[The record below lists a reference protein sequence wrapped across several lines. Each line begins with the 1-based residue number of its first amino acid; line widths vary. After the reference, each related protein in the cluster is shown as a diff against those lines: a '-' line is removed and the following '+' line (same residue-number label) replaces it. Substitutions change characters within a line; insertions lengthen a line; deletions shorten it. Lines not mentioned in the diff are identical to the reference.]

1 MNQRMTEEDARQK
14 LEEYR
19 LLVDDVD
26 RRIVAM
32 LNERTAVVENIG
44 RVKRE
49 AQLPIYEPKRE
60 DQVFANI
67 SSANHGPLTEGA
79 VRRIFERIIDEMR
92 TIQRLRMASQPGEAV
107 APARPPE
114 GDRQ

>member
-1 MNQRMTEEDARQK
+1 MTPEEGRQK

-19 LLVDDVD
+19 VVIDQID
-26 RRIVAM
+26 RRIVAL
-32 LNERTAVVENIG
+32 LNERTEIVECIG

-49 AQLPIYEPKRE
+49 SQMPVYEPRRE

-67 SSANHGPLTEGA
+67 AAANHGPISHEA

-92 TIQRLRMASQPGEAV
+92 GIQRARMQDGEV
-107 APARPPE
+107 K
-114 GDRQ
+114 

>member
-1 MNQRMTEEDARQK
+1 MNRPMNARMNEEDARQK

-19 LLVDDVD
+19 VQIDDVD
-26 RRIVAM
+26 RRIVEL

-49 AQLPIYEPKRE
+49 AQLPIYEPRRE
-60 DQVFANI
+60 EQVFANI
-67 SSANHGPLTEGA
+67 TGTNRGPLTEGA

-92 TIQRLRMASQPGEAV
+92 SIQRLRMASNTQQDG
-107 APARPPE
+107 
-114 GDRQ
+114 GDQ

>member
-1 MNQRMTEEDARQK
+1 MTGDEARRK

-19 LLVDDVD
+19 VLIDELDRRLVDL
-26 RRIVAM
+26 
-32 LNERTAVVENIG
+32 LNQRTRVVEDIG
-44 RVKRE
+44 RVKRA

-67 SSANHGPLTEGA
+67 NQASGEGPLTKEA

-92 TIQRLRMASQPGEAV
+92 MVQRVRMEKDGE
-107 APARPPE
+107 
-114 GDRQ
+114 G

>member
-1 MNQRMTEEDARQK
+1 MTPDESRRK

-19 LLVDDVD
+19 VVIDQID
-26 RRIVAM
+26 RRIVAL
-32 LNERTAVVENIG
+32 LNERTEIVECIG

-49 AQLPIYEPKRE
+49 SRMAVYEPRRE

-67 SSANHGPLTEGA
+67 ADANQGPISHAA

-92 TIQRLRMASQPGEAV
+92 GIQRDRMQDGEV
-107 APARPPE
+107 K
-114 GDRQ
+114 